1 MIVHRTVAVAIAC
14 CGLLSAAAF
23 GKDAAIAREAVALPV
38 TNTAPA
44 VTESIGVAVYQGREP
59 IWTGSLRLGGPYGSA
74 SFSQSRNEY
83 GEICP
88 AEPGAPGRQVNS
100 SESLNFSISRYNSQ
114 QELDRFNITLN
125 WSRPVPRCQ
134 GEGNDTYGFNRVVNL
149 PRGESVTIE
158 GNGGVSVRL
167 TRAG

>member
-14 CGLLSAAAF
+14 CGLLAAPAF
-23 GKDAAIAREAVALPV
+23 GKDAAIAREALALPV
-38 TNTAPA
+38 ANGASA
-44 VTESIGVAVYQGREP
+44 AAESIGIAVYQGREP
-59 IWTGSLRLGGPYGSA
+59 IWTGSLRVGGPYGSA
-74 SFSQSRNEY
+74 SFSQSRNEF
-83 GEICP
+83 GELCP
-88 AEPGAPGRQVNS
+88 AEPGAPGRQGNS

-114 QELDRFNITLN
+114 QEPDRFNISLN

-149 PRGESVTIE
+149 PRGQSVTID